1 MVRGK
6 QSVQVFFRNV
16 VGLSSA
22 KHGGVCSEKGD
33 VHEDIDF
40 EVDFVAELHG
50 GVGVNSEKLKFLNV
64 GVEKAGG
71 IRPAP

>member
-1 MVRGK
+1 
-6 QSVQVFFRNV
+6 
-16 VGLSSA
+16 
-22 KHGGVCSEKGD
+22 
-33 VHEDIDF
+33 
-40 EVDFVAELHG
+40 LHG